1 MVVEVEKLSQV
12 FNRDMEEVN
21 TLEGEKIFLRA
32 LEPMDLD
39 YLYKVENNESIWK
52 VSNTHAPFSR
62 FILSQYLENAHL
74 DIYEAK
80 QLRMVI
86 CKLETNEP
94 IGFVDLFDFEPKH
107 FRVGIGIVIDEEK
120 DRQKGYAS
128 EAIKLCVRYA
138 FTHANVH
145 QVHATI
151 TEDNIASM
159 KLFEKAGFTKSGV
172 KKDWIFHQGEFK
184 DEFIYQLIKDVY

>member
-1 MVVEVEKLSQV
+1 
-12 FNRDMEEVN
+12 MEEIN

-39 YLYKVENNESIWK
+39 YLYKVENNEAIWE

-86 CKLETNEP
+86 CVNETKET
-94 IGFVDLFDFEPKH
+94 IGFVDLLDFEPSH
-107 FRVGIGIVIDEEK
+107 FSEVLVIV
-120 DRQKGYAS
+120 YY
-128 EAIKLCVRYA
+128 V
-138 FTHANVH
+138 V
-145 QVHATI
+145 
-151 TEDNIASM
+151 
-159 KLFEKAGFTKSGV
+159 
-172 KKDWIFHQGEFK
+172 
-184 DEFIYQLIKDVY
+184 